1 MSTVDLMAL
10 AAQWWH
16 FPLTQCFQHMLFHSR
31 RRWCLLIP
39 VVSLPVQQQSPAK
52 ENSTSFWVLH
62 TEMRKVCL
70 VYIREKRLLR
80 ARNPSKL
87 NADRKGIRGWELME
101 AWEGSAVWSSWLT
114 AQTELADCLVGCSG
128 ACPLV
133 LRSQQRL
140 VITGHYSSHS
150 YTTRSVFGPLQVS

>member
-1 MSTVDLMAL
+1 MSTVDLMDL

-16 FPLTQCFQHMLFHSR
+16 FPLTQCFQHVLFYSR
-31 RRWCLLIP
+31 RCWYLLIP
-39 VVSLPVQQQSPAK
+39 VVLLPIQQPSPPK
-52 ENSTSFWVLH
+52 ENSTSFGFYTWKWGKCVWS
-62 TEMRKVCL
+62 TYVK
-70 VYIREKRLLR
+70 K

-87 NADRKGIRGWELME
+87 NADRKGIRGRELME

-140 VITGHYSSHS
+140 VITGHYSSLS
-150 YTTRSVFGPLQVS
+150 YTTRSAFGPLQVS